1 MITKWKVK
9 GNFKKENDRIKI
21 IIQNNQYYQISKYIY
36 HIYSTNLIRG
46 WALIN
51 FFCLY
56 DGRLFEVGANSRLG
70 AYSKKYGIYIYIY
83 IQCLHVYIYLV
94 YTHSVILVI

>member
-21 IIQNNQYYQISKYIY
+21 IIQNNQYSQISKYIY

-70 AYSKKYGIYIYIY
+70 AYSKKYGTPTRFN
-83 IQCLHVYIYLV
+83 LREKRAREGREW
-94 YTHSVILVI
+94 TGA